1 MNVVVNERDVR
12 NLIWEMA
19 NSDNVRIRHHERNYR
34 INSRVTLTCNDICF
48 GKLFTM
54 QIMIEPLNSGY
65 RVRYRER
72 LRTDFTDD
80 IDVTVTTEQLYYT
93 LIDIIEL
100 FKYDCYGITVD
111 DVEAYS
117 PIYYLMEE
125 LQEQNY
131 ENEKSEE

>member
-19 NSDNVRIRHHERNYR
+19 NSDNMRIRHHERNYN
-34 INSRVTLTCNDICF
+34 IIHRVTITCNDICF

-54 QIMIEPLNSGY
+54 QLMIEPLDSGY
-65 RVRYRER
+65 RVLYREK
-72 LRTDFTDD
+72 LRTEFTDD
-80 IDVTVTTEQLYYT
+80 IDITVTAEQLYYT
-93 LIDIIEL
+93 LLDIMEL

-111 DVEAYS
+111 DAEIYS

-125 LQEQNY
+125 VSEQNY
-131 ENEKSEE
+131 ENEKSKE

>member
-1 MNVVVNERDVR
+1 
-12 NLIWEMA
+12 
-19 NSDNVRIRHHERNYR
+19 
-34 INSRVTLTCNDICF
+34 
-48 GKLFTM
+48 M
-54 QIMIEPLNSGY
+54 QIMIEPLSSGY

-93 LIDIIEL
+93 LLDIIEL

-131 ENEKSEE
+131 ENKKSEE